1 VAKGFDLSENTSKF
15 FLMKFDVEIPD
26 LDGVARLEIR
36 NAREQDGWSCY
47 IGFVAGQSA
56 HPTCLLLGKSG
67 VPYRF
72 TGLTQSEA
80 QERAKEFLQKTYRVV
95 RIVW

>member
-1 VAKGFDLSENTSKF
+1 
-15 FLMKFDVEIPD
+15 MKFDVEIPE
-26 LDGVARLEIR
+26 LEGVARLEIR
-36 NAREQDGWSCY
+36 NAREQDGWSSY

-56 HPTCLLLGKSG
+56 HPTCLMLGRSG

-72 TGLTQSEA
+72 AGVTENESL
-80 QERAKEFLQKTYRVV
+80 ERAKEFLQKTYRVV